1 MKLSLV
7 AFLSAL
13 ATTVPSEGQ
22 GCAVPGTLTCYP
34 ISSSDTSPVV
44 GRAITTPALDG
55 DLSEWADV
63 TGGIE
68 TPMRNIFGATYDMGN
83 AIYKCLYDDEKI
95 YL

>member
-13 ATTVPSEGQ
+13 ASVRAEGHE

-34 ISSSDTSPVV
+34 ISSSDTSPAV
-44 GRAITTPALDG
+44 GRAITAPTLDG

-63 TGGIE
+63 AGGID
-68 TPMRNIFGATYDMGN
+68 TPIRDIFGSTYEMGN
-83 AIYKCLYDDEKI
+83 AQYKCLYDSEKI